1 MYIGF
6 IIIKYARNDK
16 AGEYFIINQW
26 LNEYSKLISLT
37 ICIKA
42 W

>member
-16 AGEYFIINQW
+16 AEEYFTTDQW
-26 LNEYSKLISLT
+26 LNEDSKLIFLT
-37 ICIKA
+37 ICVKA